1 MTIFLY
7 IPTSEFCPISGDWGK
22 LWTSNL
28 AQIFLMKFCWMLQN
42 TRVTAF
48 TVFELLRENQQGR
61 GVRGVVK
68 LLPKTTQIRVKLR
81 RNILCHISV
90 FIGWFGFPTVFN
102 NRKIQKE
109 EQFNFQWRYF
119 PKNVQLW
126 ESFSLLFLQN
136 YIKSFH

>member
-1 MTIFLY
+1 
-7 IPTSEFCPISGDWGK
+7 
-22 LWTSNL
+22 
-28 AQIFLMKFCWMLQN
+28 MLQN

-102 NRKIQKE
+102 NRKIQRE
-109 EQFNFQWRYF
+109 EQFNFQ
-119 PKNVQLW
+119 
-126 ESFSLLFLQN
+126 
-136 YIKSFH
+136 